1 MGVSEELVC
10 DTNRLRRKVLFSG
23 KLSDEE
29 KCEETTQS
37 DPDEESISDETDA
50 ELGSAS
56 DSDTDSNSESESN
69 DEMEVTRKPKSSNME
84 YKNVLLKGHDPH
96 KDKIN
101 LGSETQKKKEKH
113 KGALAEAEG
122 RLLEMMGE
130 DVDDFRNEYEEDGN
144 MHDESS
150 DEVPAKKRKLTGDE
164 VRETQSER

>member
-10 DTNRLRRKVLFSG
+10 HTDRIRRKVVFSG

-29 KCEETTQS
+29 KHEETIQS
-37 DPDEESISDETDA
+37 DPDEDSISDDA
-50 ELGSAS
+50 ESELGSAS
-56 DSDTDSNSESESN
+56 DSDIDSNSESESN

-84 YKNVLLKGHDPH
+84 YNDALLKGQDPS

-101 LGSETQKKKEKH
+101 LGSENQKKKEKH

-130 DVDDFRNEYEEDGN
+130 DIDDFRNEYEEDGH
-144 MHDESS
+144 MHDEST

>member
-10 DTNRLRRKVLFSG
+10 DTSRLRRKVVFCG

-29 KCEETTQS
+29 KREETAQS
-37 DPDEESISDETDA
+37 DPDGESISDETDA
-50 ELGSAS
+50 ELESAS
-56 DSDTDSNSESESN
+56 DSDIDSNSESESN
-69 DEMEVTRKPKSSNME
+69 DEMEVTRKPKSSDME
-84 YKNVLLKGHDPH
+84 YKDVLFKGQNRS

-101 LGSETQKKKEKH
+101 FGSENQKKKEKH

-130 DVDDFRNEYEEDGN
+130 DVDDFGNEYEEDGH

-150 DEVPAKKRKLTGDE
+150 DEVPAKKRKLADDE